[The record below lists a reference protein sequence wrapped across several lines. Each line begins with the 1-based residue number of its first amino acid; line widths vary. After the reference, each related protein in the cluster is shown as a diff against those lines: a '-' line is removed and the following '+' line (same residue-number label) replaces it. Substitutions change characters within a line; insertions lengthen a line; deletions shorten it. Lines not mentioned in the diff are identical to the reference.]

1 MMGPRLA
8 PGGLRVLR
16 VVRYLSPPSP
26 ERSPLPMTLRRE
38 TNKLTIY
45 AVSDATGETAESVA
59 VAALVQFRD
68 PRIPVERCGQVRTL
82 KQVRAVVERA
92 ARSGEA
98 LILYTLVSDA
108 LRRAM
113 LAAARR
119 HGVEAL
125 DLLGP
130 MLERLTVRLKKK
142 PMRRPGAFKHLV
154 RAHPREIEAVE
165 FAVRHDD
172 GRQTES
178 LDKAEI
184 VLVGVSRTMKTPAA
198 LYLAYRGWL
207 VANVPI
213 HPALQPPAPLLAV
226 PPDRVVCL
234 LMAPARLQEIRAS
247 RATAMKIPLE
257 PYASL
262 EHIRRELLHSER
274 LSLDHGW
281 RQIDVSGKSVEEVA
295 REIMLLR
302 ETLERGRKAT
312 R

>member
-1 MMGPRLA
+1 MTPR
-8 PGGLRVLR
+8 RQ
-16 VVRYLSPPSP
+16 
-26 ERSPLPMTLRRE
+26 
-38 TNKLTIY
+38 TNTLTIY
-45 AVSDATGETAESVA
+45 AVSDATGGTVESVA
-59 VAALVQFRD
+59 FAALVQFRN
-68 PRIPVERCGQVRTL
+68 PRTTIERHGQVRTV
-82 KQVRAVVERA
+82 KQVRAVVEQA
-92 ARSGEA
+92 AQSGRV
-98 LILYTLVSDA
+98 LILYTLVSAA

-113 LAAARR
+113 LAAARH

-130 MLERLTVRLKKK
+130 VLQRIMVRLKKK

-172 GRQTES
+172 GRLTES

-184 VLVGVSRTMKTPAA
+184 VLVGVSRTMKTPTT

-213 HPALQPPAPLLAV
+213 HPELQLPHGLLVLPPE
-226 PPDRVVCL
+226 RVFCL

-247 RATAMKIPLE
+247 RASAMNMPLE

-262 EHIRRELLHSER
+262 EHIRRELLHSEQ

-295 REIMLLR
+295 REIVLLR
-302 ETLERGRKAT
+302 ETRERGRKPT

>member
-1 MMGPRLA
+1 MTPRRQRDDLA
-8 PGGLRVLR
+8 
-16 VVRYLSPPSP
+16 
-26 ERSPLPMTLRRE
+26 
-38 TNKLTIY
+38 TIY
-45 AVSDATGETAESVA
+45 AVSDATGWMVESVA
-59 VAALVQFRD
+59 FAALVQFRN
-68 PRIPVERCGQVRTL
+68 PRTTIERFGQVRTVA
-82 KQVRAVVERA
+82 QVRAVVEQA
-92 ARSGEA
+92 AQRGSV

-113 LAAARR
+113 LAAAQH

-125 DLLGP
+125 DVLGP
-130 MLERLTVRLKKK
+130 VLERIMVRLRKK

-172 GRQTES
+172 GRLPEG
-178 LDKAEI
+178 LGAAEM
-184 VLVGVSRTMKTPAA
+184 VLVGVSRTMKTPTT

-213 HPALQPPAPLLAV
+213 HPELQPPDALLAL
-226 PPDRVVCL
+226 PPDRVFCL
-234 LMAPARLQEIRAS
+234 LMAPARLQELRAS
-247 RATAMKIPLE
+247 RATAMNIPLE

-262 EHIRRELLHSER
+262 EHIRRELLHTEQ

-295 REIMLLR
+295 REIVLLC
-302 ETLERGRKAT
+302 EKGGRGPKAAGASRGGGHASVLAKT
-312 R
+312 GRRW

>member
-1 MMGPRLA
+1 
-8 PGGLRVLR
+8 
-16 VVRYLSPPSP
+16 
-26 ERSPLPMTLRRE
+26 MTARHQ
-38 TNKLTIY
+38 TNILTIY
-45 AVSDATGETAESVA
+45 AVSDATGATVESVA
-59 VAALVQFRD
+59 FAALVQFRN
-68 PRIPVERCGQVRTL
+68 PRTTIERHGHVRTV

-92 ARSGEA
+92 VQSGRV

-113 LAAARR
+113 LTAARHHR
-119 HGVEAL
+119 VEAL

-130 MLERLTVRLKKK
+130 VLERLRVRLKKK
-142 PMRRPGAFKHLV
+142 PMRRPGAFNHLV

-172 GRQTES
+172 GRLTES
-178 LDKAEI
+178 LDMAEI
-184 VLVGVSRTMKTPAA
+184 VLVGVSRTMKTPTT

-213 HPALQPPAPLLAV
+213 HPELQPPDALLSL
-226 PPDRVVCL
+226 PPDRVFCL

-247 RATAMKIPLE
+247 RARAMNMPLE

-262 EHIRRELLHSER
+262 EHIRREQLHTQQ
-274 LSLDHGW
+274 LSLGYGW

-295 REIMLLR
+295 REIVLLR
-302 ETLERGRKAT
+302 GTGQRGRKRT
-312 R
+312 M